1 MPANERMGRFPA
13 LLLVAGAALGAA
25 ACKQNGGDSAA
36 PASSAASPDAPTE
49 KQAALAPGD
58 PAPDVTFTLQDG
70 EKLSLASLK
79 GQPVVVYFYPKD
91 DTRGCTIEAEGIRD
105 DYKAFEQAK
114 VKVLGVSTQDAESHM
129 AFIEKFELP
138 FDLVVD
144 AKGDIAKAFRVPLN
158 RGMAARQTF
167 LIDASGKIKRV
178 WLDVD
183 PGGHA
188 KELLAAIAQ

>member
-1 MPANERMGRFPA
+1 MR
-13 LLLVAGAALGAA
+13 LLVPLSILAGAVLMAG
-25 ACKQNGGDSAA
+25 ACKQTPQGERSA
-36 PASSAASPDAPTE
+36 PAASAEGPAPGT
-49 KQAALAPGD
+49 AGPLTAGD

-70 EKLSLASLK
+70 SRVSLASLK

-105 DYKAFEQAK
+105 GYAAFEQAK
-114 VKVLGVSTQDAESHM
+114 VKVFGVSTQDAESHS
-129 AFIEKFELP
+129 AFIEKFDLP

-144 AKGDIAKAFRVPLN
+144 TDGEVAQAFRVPLN

-167 LIDASGKIKRV
+167 LIDAAGKIKRV
-178 WLDVD
+178 WLDVE
-183 PGGHA
+183 PTGHA